1 MRQLQERKS
10 RSPGEVNLVTNSDN
24 ACYKI
29 QIYTD
34 LTDPYDPES
43 GTAAYAAPYEFEQPI
58 AGVQTISVPEV
69 VLKQGSRYSVVI
81 TNSGIEKSALEWKQ
95 SPVMGTGLPVRRG

>member
-1 MRQLQERKS
+1 MLQ
-10 RSPGEVNLVTNSDN
+10 TSDN

-81 TNSGIEKSALEWKQ
+81 TNSGIEKKQ
-95 SPVMGTGLPVRRG
+95 LWSGSKVQLWELVYLYGGDRNRADIL